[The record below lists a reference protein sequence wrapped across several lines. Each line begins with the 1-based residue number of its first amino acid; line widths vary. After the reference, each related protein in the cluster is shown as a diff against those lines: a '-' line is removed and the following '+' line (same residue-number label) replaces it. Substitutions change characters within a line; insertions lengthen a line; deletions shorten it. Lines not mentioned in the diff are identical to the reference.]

1 MRKLHWVLLVTLLAG
16 LLVGCTPAA
25 QPAAVVEEPAAATAA
40 PVATDVPAATTAPL
54 ASGELILATTTSTR
68 DSGLLDVLLPMF
80 EEQTGVTV
88 KMVAVG
94 SGAALQMGEEGNAD
108 VLLVHAPKSE
118 LALMD
123 KGFGKDRLLVMHNDF
138 ILVGPASDP
147 AAIRGMTSA
156 ADAFKQIAVTE
167 STFVSRGDDSGTN
180 KSELAF
186 WKKLELTPEGEWYV
200 STGSGMGDTLRV
212 ASEKQ
217 GYTYTDRATFL
228 ALKDTLQ
235 LEVLVEGDPSLL
247 NVYHVITVNPA
258 AWPKVNYDAAVA
270 FANFMVAPETL
281 AVIAAFGVDLYGQP
295 LFIPDAGKTE
305 AEVGL

>member
-1 MRKLHWVLLVTLLAG
+1 MGSLLAA
-16 LLVGCTPAA
+16 LLVGCTAGA
-25 QPAAVVEEPAAATAA
+25 QPAPVVEPLAVANEVPA
-40 PVATDVPAATTAPL
+40 VPAAPL
-54 ASGELILATTTSTR
+54 AGGELILATTTSTR

-118 LALMD
+118 LALME
-123 KGFGKDRLLVMHNDF
+123 KGFGKERLLVMHNDF
-138 ILVGPASDP
+138 ILVGPSSDP
-147 AAIRGMTSA
+147 AGIRGMTSA
-156 ADAFKQIAVTE
+156 TDAFQQIALAQ

-186 WKKLELTPEGEWYV
+186 WKKLEITPEGAWYE

-212 ASEKQ
+212 ASEKI
-217 GYTYTDRATFL
+217 GYTYTDRATYL

-247 NVYHVITVNPA
+247 NVYHVITVNPDT
-258 AWPKVNYDAAVA
+258 WPKVNYNAAVA
-270 FANFMVAPETL
+270 FANFMVAPETQ
-281 AVIAAFGVDLYGQP
+281 AVIGSFGVETYGQP

>member
-1 MRKLHWVLLVTLLAG
+1 
-16 LLVGCTPAA
+16 
-25 QPAAVVEEPAAATAA
+25 
-40 PVATDVPAATTAPL
+40 
-54 ASGELILATTTSTR
+54 
-68 DSGLLDVLLPMF
+68 
-80 EEQTGVTV
+80 
-88 KMVAVG
+88 
-94 SGAALQMGEEGNAD
+94 
-108 VLLVHAPKSE
+108 
-118 LALMD
+118 
-123 KGFGKDRLLVMHNDF
+123 
-138 ILVGPASDP
+138 
-147 AAIRGMTSA
+147 
-156 ADAFKQIAVTE
+156 
-167 STFVSRGDDSGTN
+167 
-180 KSELAF
+180 
-186 WKKLELTPEGEWYV
+186 
-200 STGSGMGDTLRV
+200 MGDTLRV